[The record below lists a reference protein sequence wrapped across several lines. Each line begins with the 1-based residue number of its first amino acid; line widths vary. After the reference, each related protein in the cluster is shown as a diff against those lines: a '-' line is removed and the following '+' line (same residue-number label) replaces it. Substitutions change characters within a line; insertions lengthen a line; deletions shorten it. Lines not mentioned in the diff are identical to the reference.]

1 MQRSATLL
9 HTRSQFSWR
18 AARNIIYDSL
28 YARVNAKL
36 KASALRLLSDLF
48 FFFSCQCKW
57 NHEKSEVFFCESSFY
72 VCATDIRETL
82 EEKPLILP
90 TDSPASADLDPCF

>member
-1 MQRSATLL
+1 MRGKGLSVADLVVIKKHFMQRSATLL

-36 KASALRLLSDLF
+36 KVSAMGLLSDF
-48 FFFSCQCKW
+48 I
-57 NHEKSEVFFCESSFY
+57 FY
-72 VCATDIRETL
+72 
-82 EEKPLILP
+82 
-90 TDSPASADLDPCF
+90 F